1 MGAEVPLNPDFREI
15 VALLE
20 AEGARYLIV
29 GAYALGVLGT
39 PRATGDLD
47 LWVECSDEN
56 SERVW
61 RAVCRFGA
69 PVEALGVTR
78 EDFATPG
85 MVIQLGT
92 PPRRIDFLTRISGV
106 EFASAWPSR
115 LLVQAGDLTLPFLGR
130 ADFVRNKLASGR
142 LKDLGDLESIG
153 EPTDLPEQR

>member
-15 VALLE
+15 VELLE

-69 PVEALGVTR
+69 PVAALGVTR

-92 PPRRIDFLTRISGV
+92 PPHREKGDRHQSPV
-106 EFASAWPSR
+106 WAW
-115 LLVQAGDLTLPFLGR
+115 
-130 ADFVRNKLASGR
+130 
-142 LKDLGDLESIG
+142 
-153 EPTDLPEQR
+153 